1 MLRVGPV
8 CPGFPAGLCFHFHPP
23 GMEGRSPQGRPTGA
37 TLRPRLP
44 LLRLGVIIQGHT
56 QCSCQAAAP
65 TMALSEALERLDEEA
80 ICSICLEYMSE
91 PVSVDCGHNFCRSCI
106 GKHCQEKGLWND
118 TPFSCP
124 QCRAP
129 CRRSSLRP
137 NRQLANIVE
146 SIRQLGLRG
155 SVGTATETGAGTLLC
170 PLHNERLKLFCEVDE
185 QPICVVCRE
194 SQQHRSHTVYPIE
207 EAAQGYKVWVPL
219 CERPRVQLW
228 CENVGKVSG
237 SHSAAGA
244 RAEDG
249 LAAS

>member
-1 MLRVGPV
+1 MSLRAFAFTFTGR
-8 CPGFPAGLCFHFHPP
+8 A
-23 GMEGRSPQGRPTGA
+23 GRSPQGRPAGA
-37 TLRPRLP
+37 TLRPRPPLP
-44 LLRLGVIIQGHT
+44 RPGVIIQGHT
-56 QCSCQAAAP
+56 QRGCRAAAP

-91 PVSVDCGHNFCRSCI
+91 PVSVDCGHNFCRGCI

-155 SVGTATETGAGTLLC
+155 GVGTGTGTGTGTPLC
-170 PLHNERLKLFCEVDE
+170 PLHDERLKLFCEVDE

-207 EAAQGYKVWVPL
+207 EAAQVYKVRAAL
-219 CERPRVQLW
+219 CERPRALLQ
-228 CENVGKVSG
+228 CENGGKASG

-244 RAEDG
+244 GAEDG